1 MVNKNKKQL
10 ISSHD
15 IYIGLFISWL
25 IIIVM
30 FIATLGPGRFMR
42 GVRALRWHEQSCHVI
57 NNALSQNDSKN
68 PVLMVNIQF
77 EMEGKSYQS
86 QCQLYDSIDYLK
98 QEAELFLRPGD
109 EVKCRI
115 NSENPSEAL
124 LTKEYDVFEFF
135 FFFTLIMTF
144 GFCIAAIIW
153 SWWRRRK
160 CSISHAKIIFWG
172 RKIAILFLCVF
183 VLVFCGIAT
192 LRGIGQSIH
201 IFQSLRW
208 LKTDSI
214 IQKCSV
220 TKVREGNSWD
230 YKTELLYAYIF
241 EGKQYTCSRWSLLDD
256 GVITGGK
263 ERKAVR
269 NMKIGDKII
278 CYVNPGRP
286 EQAILDHQMQFFWA
300 PLMLLGLLVFVGWLF
315 WVTLRE
321 KEGEKT
327 ESEYKEED
335 TWEFD
340 LPELPFQLKYELNR
354 RQRLIPHLKLWQP
367 YGWFVTLIFAAAPYI
382 LFIHWWLIIIPLGI
396 VWFFKGYFVGLIDI
410 LLCPMRKMDVI
421 IDENNISYL
430 AGDVRQWI
438 DMTRMLSVD
447 MLYKD
452 VWTLYHHTG
461 IVIHIPVSVISEKQ
475 IRYIKMACGQTRNEY
490 ESDLLE
496 EPDK

>member
-1 MVNKNKKQL
+1 MVNNNKKQL
-10 ISSHD
+10 YISSHD
-15 IYIGLFISWL
+15 IYIGLFICWL

-30 FIATLGPGRFMR
+30 FIVTLGPGRIVR

-86 QCQLYDSIDYLK
+86 QCQLYESIDYLK

-115 NSENPSEAL
+115 NLENPSEVM
-124 LTKEYDVFEFF
+124 LTKEYDLFEFF
-135 FFFTLIMTF
+135 FFFTLIMTP

-160 CSISHAKIIFWG
+160 YSISHARIIIWG

-183 VLVFCGIAT
+183 ILVFCGIAT
-192 LRGIGQSIH
+192 LRGIGQSIQ

-208 LKTDSI
+208 LKTDAV
-214 IQKCSV
+214 IQNCSV
-220 TKVREGNSWD
+220 TKIREGNSWD
-230 YKTELLYAYIF
+230 YKTKLLYAYTF
-241 EGKQYTCSRWSLLDD
+241 EGKQYSCSQWSLFDD
-256 GVITGGK
+256 ETVTNGK
-263 ERKAVR
+263 ARKTIR

-278 CYVNPGRP
+278 CYVNPVRP
-286 EQAILDHQMQFFWA
+286 EQAILDRQEQSFWG
-300 PLMLLGLLVFVGWLF
+300 PPMLLWLLVFVGWLF
-315 WVTLRE
+315 WATLFE
-321 KEGEKT
+321 KEREKT
-327 ESEYKEED
+327 ESESEED
-335 TWEFD
+335 LWEID
-340 LPELPFQLKYELNR
+340 LPELPFHLKYELNR
-354 RQRLIPHLKLWQP
+354 RQRLIPHLKIWQMQ
-367 YGWFVTLIFAAAPYI
+367 GWFVTLILAAAPYI

-396 VWFFKGYFVGLIDI
+396 VWFFKGYFVGLIDV

-421 IDENNISYL
+421 IDENNIGYL
-430 AGDVRQWI
+430 AGDVRRWI
-438 DMTRMLSVD
+438 DMARILSVD
-447 MLYKD
+447 MLYKE
-452 VWTLYHHTG
+452 VWTLCHYSG

-475 IRYIKMACGQTRNEY
+475 IRYIKKACGQTRNEY

-496 EPDK
+496 EPDE